1 MCIRDRDRAIRLV
14 CQFRNA
20 GIPAQLTPRAESESM
35 DAYLDYARRFQL
47 HRLISLP
54 ADGSTAV
61 VYNTETGVSVSQ
73 AYTETVRDYIH

>member
-1 MCIRDRDRAIRLV
+1 
-14 CQFRNA
+14 
-20 GIPAQLTPRAESESM
+20 M
-35 DAYLDYARRFQL
+35 DAYLDYARRFQM

-61 VYNTETGVSVSQ
+61 VYDTETGVSVSQ